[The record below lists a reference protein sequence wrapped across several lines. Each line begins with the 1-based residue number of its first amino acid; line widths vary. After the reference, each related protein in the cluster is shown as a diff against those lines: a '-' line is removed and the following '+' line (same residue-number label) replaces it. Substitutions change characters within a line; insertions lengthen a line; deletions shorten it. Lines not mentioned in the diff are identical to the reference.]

1 MKKTPLLI
9 AAAFCISTTAF
20 TQSGTALHLQKG
32 QKFQVEN
39 KIETTSSTTVQGQ
52 AMDSKANIT
61 STYNIEVKDKV
72 NDNYNLSNTISH
84 ILMNMEMMGQSI
96 NFDSDKQDDMNG
108 MVGESLKDYIN
119 KPQDVQM
126 DYSGKIISDPKDTS
140 KASAIAKQLNF
151 AQSGYGTQMAFLA
164 TPKNAK
170 VGTSWTTKT
179 DAGGIESTNNYT
191 IKEINGDVA
200 TVSLEGTVATN
211 MTMQQ
216 NGMDVV
222 TKTSGKMSGEE
233 KVNIKTGVIQT
244 STTTGDASG
253 TVSAMGQDFPS
264 STKISST
271 TTIKAL

>member
-119 KPQDVQM
+119 KPQDV
-126 DYSGKIISDPKDTS
+126 
-140 KASAIAKQLNF
+140 
-151 AQSGYGTQMAFLA
+151 
-164 TPKNAK
+164 
-170 VGTSWTTKT
+170 
-179 DAGGIESTNNYT
+179 
-191 IKEINGDVA
+191 
-200 TVSLEGTVATN
+200 
-211 MTMQQ
+211 
-216 NGMDVV
+216 
-222 TKTSGKMSGEE
+222 
-233 KVNIKTGVIQT
+233 
-244 STTTGDASG
+244 
-253 TVSAMGQDFPS
+253 
-264 STKISST
+264 
-271 TTIKAL
+271 

>member
-1 MKKTPLLI
+1 
-9 AAAFCISTTAF
+9 
-20 TQSGTALHLQKG
+20 
-32 QKFQVEN
+32 
-39 KIETTSSTTVQGQ
+39 
-52 AMDSKANIT
+52 
-61 STYNIEVKDKV
+61 
-72 NDNYNLSNTISH
+72 
-84 ILMNMEMMGQSI
+84 MNMEMMGQSI

-164 TPKNAK
+164 IPKNAK

>member
-9 AAAFCISTTAF
+9 AAAFCFSTTAF
-20 TQSGTALHLQKG
+20 TQSGATLHLQKG

-52 AMDSKANIT
+52 AMDSKADIT

-96 NFDSDKQDDMNG
+96 NFDSDKQEDMDG
-108 MVGESLKDYIN
+108 MIGEGLKDYIN
-119 KPQDVQM
+119 KPQDVKM
-126 DYSGKIISDPKDTS
+126 DNSGKIISDPKDTS

-164 TPKNAK
+164 IPKNAK
-170 VGTSWTTKT
+170 VGTSWTSKT

-200 TVSLEGTVATN
+200 TVSVAGTVATN

-222 TKTSGKMSGEE
+222 TKTSGKMAGEE
-233 KVNIKTGVIQT
+233 KVNMKTGVIQS

-253 TVSAMGQDFPS
+253 TVTAMGQDFPS
-264 STKISST
+264 STKVTST

>member
-1 MKKTPLLI
+1 MKKIPFLI
-9 AAAFCISTTAF
+9 AAAFCLSTTGF
-20 TQSGTALHLQKG
+20 TQSNPTLHLQKG

-52 AMDSKANIT
+52 AMDSKADIT

-96 NFDSDKQDDMNG
+96 NFDSNKQEDMDG

-126 DYSGKIISDPKDTS
+126 DNSGKIISDPKDTS

-151 AQSGYGTQMAFLA
+151 AQSGYGTQMTFLA
-164 TPKNAK
+164 IPKNAK

-179 DAGGIESTNNYT
+179 NAEGIESTNNYT
-191 IKEINGDVA
+191 IKEINVDVA
-200 TVSLEGTVATN
+200 TVSVDGTVATN

-233 KVNIKTGVIQT
+233 KVNMKTGVIQT

-253 TVSAMGQDFPS
+253 TVTAMGQDFPS
-264 STKISST
+264 STKITST

>member
-20 TQSGTALHLQKG
+20 TQSNPTLHLQKG

-84 ILMNMEMMGQSI
+84 ILMNMEMMGQYI
-96 NFDSDKQDDMNG
+96 NFDSDKQEDMDG

-126 DYSGKIISDPKDTS
+126 DNSGKIISDPKDTS

-151 AQSGYGTQMAFLA
+151 AQSGYGTQMTFLA
-164 TPKNAK
+164 IPKNAK

-179 DAGGIESTNNYT
+179 NAEGIESTNNYT

-200 TVSLEGTVATN
+200 TVSLDGTVATN

-216 NGMDVV
+216 NAMDVV

-233 KVNIKTGVIQT
+233 KVNMKTGVIQT

-253 TVSAMGQDFPS
+253 TVTAMGQDFPS
-264 STKISST
+264 STKVTST
-271 TTIKAL
+271 TSIKTL